1 MTPRAQALSRYGNM
15 KVRTATPL
23 DLVVLLLERACADIR
38 RAQAAADKGDLS
50 ARLAQLS
57 HARSVV
63 LELIASL
70 DHDQGGEIA
79 AQLAALYGFALD
91 QLAGSASCDGLAA
104 AVEVLGEVLA
114 GYRGIKEGQH
124 ARAS

>member
-1 MTPRAQALSRYGNM
+1 
-15 KVRTATPL
+15 TPL

-38 RAQAAADKGDLS
+38 RAEAAAAKGDLS
-50 ARLAQLS
+50 ARLSQLS

-79 AQLAALYGFALD
+79 AQLASLYGFALE
-91 QLAGSASCDGLAA
+91 QLAGSVPLENQQAA
-104 AVEVLGEVLA
+104 NEVLGEILA